1 MFQNWRNDV
10 TEYQRTE
17 ILQRFYIVIKATGRS
32 IETSYFQNMLRPSLL
47 MTALIYCLSDTT
59 AAQNFNKTN
68 VTIEAPTMAFN
79 AGITQA
85 GTDRLT
91 APGCFELVWNSIG
104 KMGVASDQITK
115 SDEEVMELCE
125 LLHRLSLE
133 RQLYRVELHFNRN
146 NYVKMET
153 KILIDCD
160 EC

>member
-1 MFQNWRNDV
+1 
-10 TEYQRTE
+10 
-17 ILQRFYIVIKATGRS
+17 
-32 IETSYFQNMLRPSLL
+32 
-47 MTALIYCLSDTT
+47 MTALIYCLPETTT
-59 AAQNFNKTN
+59 AQDFNKTN
-68 VTIEAPTMAFN
+68 VTIEATSRHFN
-79 AGITQA
+79 AGITQQ

-104 KMGVASDQITK
+104 KMGAASDQITK

-125 LLHRLSLE
+125 LLHRLSLV